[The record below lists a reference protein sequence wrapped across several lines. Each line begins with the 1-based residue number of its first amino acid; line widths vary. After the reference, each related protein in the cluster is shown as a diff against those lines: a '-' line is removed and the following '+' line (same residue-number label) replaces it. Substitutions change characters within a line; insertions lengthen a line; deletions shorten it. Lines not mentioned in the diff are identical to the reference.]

1 MGKFSNILKSKLFIR
16 GYNQNFKKGNIRKF
30 DEEFFSQFEGMYFEG
45 LPVYFLLSKMM
56 AEGKCYDT
64 SAILALALGKECFV
78 CRGDL
83 SSQAYNWGE
92 DKLGHGWV
100 EKDGYVYDTTWQ
112 IICKKEVY
120 QKVFKP
126 KNVSIEKSS
135 EFLKR
140 CKNITD
146 WEIHD
151 RDYYKNNDSLANV
164 LAFQT
169 RELAKLELKDPKINA
184 RDKAYWEKLIKDLP
198 DEKDIGEA
206 DFEITKALVEKL

>member
-16 GYNQNFKKGNIRKF
+16 SYNQNFKKGNIRKF

-120 QKVFKP
+120 EKVFKP
-126 KNVSIEKSS
+126 RNVSVQKGVDFFE
-135 EFLKR
+135 R
-140 CKNITD
+140 CKDIAD
-146 WEIHD
+146 WTIHD
-151 RDYYKNNDSLANV
+151 RAYYEKYEPMADLLS
-164 LAFQT
+164 FQV
-169 RELAKLELKDPKINA
+169 RELAKLNLKRPEQTGDEKS
-184 RDKAYWEKLIKDLP
+184 YWEKLIKDLP
-198 DEKDIGEA
+198 EEKDIGEA
-206 DFEITKALVEKL
+206 DFEITKDLVEKL